1 MIKGQASAA
10 TRASAVSRRAH
21 ERRLQ
26 ATIRSNA
33 APWRRRSAVGDD
45 PEYIYASE
53 VFPNLCRFL
62 NARMTT
68 RHALGHSA
76 AAHRR
81 STGHQR
87 PQHRS
92 PALAKPAEAGEPLP
106 GAIQQFRRVHAG
118 TGSRST
124 TIGRCVPSRN
134 LDRVQGRRRHE
145 IEARSRPPVYG
156 FLTTATNAVA
166 EPIHS
171 TAMPVIAL
179 QQSLPDDALN
189 RDARTRK
196 IVPRLESPRA
206 LSWLGPFNPRQQKSR
221 GCAGMSV
228 WGEFR
233 T

>member
-26 ATIRSNA
+26 ATIRSDA
-33 APWRRRSAVGDD
+33 APWRRRPAVGGD

-53 VFPNLCRFL
+53 VLPNLCRFL

-68 RHALGHSA
+68 RDALGHSA

-87 PQHRS
+87 PQHRF

-106 GAIQQFRRVHAG
+106 GAIQQFRRVRAG

-124 TIGRCVPSRN
+124 TIGRGVPSRN
-134 LDRVQGRRRHE
+134 LDRVQGRRHK

-156 FLTTATNAVA
+156 FLTTAANAVV

-171 TAMPVIAL
+171 TAMPAL
-179 QQSLPDDALN
+179 QQSLPDDRLN
-189 RDARTRK
+189 RDARTRT

-221 GCAGMSV
+221 RFAGMSV
-228 WGEFR
+228 WGEFQ